1 MQKQLHE
8 YGEDYARVV
17 DERDQVMKSLQSMAT
32 LSVQL
37 SDSERSNRVF
47 EKQVNELDN
56 QLESA
61 NAKVHNYN
69 GIIHIIM
76 QL

>member
-1 MQKQLHE
+1 M
-8 YGEDYARVV
+8 V
-17 DERDQVMKSLQSMAT
+17 DERDQLMKSLQSMAT

-37 SDSERSNRVF
+37 SDSERLNRVF

-61 NAKVHNYN
+61 NAKVGAIDEN
-69 GIIHIIM
+69 IH
-76 QL
+76 

>member
-1 MQKQLHE
+1 M
-8 YGEDYARVV
+8 V
-17 DERDQVMKSLQSMAT
+17 DERDQVMNSLRSMAT

-37 SDSERSNRVF
+37 SDSEQSNRVF
-47 EKQVNELDN
+47 EKQVHELDN

-61 NAKVHNYN
+61 NAKVH
-69 GIIHIIM
+69 IIIMELHIIM